1 MWRTFTLKWDIF
13 IKPRAQRA
21 LQKGRQEDCK
31 SQRGWR
37 TPTRPCLMTQ
47 DWCAYE
53 LPEQLRQH
61 EAGWGLSAE
70 TGTRTRPP
78 ISSLDAISNWYRLQG
93 KISFLQQSFIQAGPM
108 PSRQWSIQN
117 VLDDIFVDIL
127 SHVALFGHFLSYRS
141 FTWILWFLILWG
153 CWEVGVVYVSLFLL
167 LFLCYFLI
175 LICLPFFQRKRKR
188 RCGIGWWRSCENWEE
203 LVNGKSWSEC
213 IVWKIFPI
221 NKKKRSVIG
230 KPVGHFLN

>member
-1 MWRTFTLKWDIF
+1 MGYLHQTQGSESFAERETGRLQEPERMEDTNETMSHDTRLMRIWT
-13 IKPRAQRA
+13 PRATAAACTGPAQV
-21 LQKGRQEDCK
+21 Q
-31 SQRGWR
+31 
-37 TPTRPCLMTQ
+37 
-47 DWCAYE
+47 
-53 LPEQLRQH
+53 
-61 EAGWGLSAE
+61 AGWGLSAE

-93 KISFLQQSFIQAGPM
+93 KTSFLQQSFIQAGPM